1 MGLHRWALLII
12 GTDQLATSTDRAQ
25 KYAFKAT
32 GAKLSPIV
40 NGSEQLVSITSL
52 PFYIRQVSLR
62 EEVTRDRVLSSIGA
76 KRGGSL

>member
-1 MGLHRWALLII
+1 MMRTVKTANTMGLHQWALLII
-12 GTDQLATSTDRAQ
+12 GTDQPATSTDRAQ

-52 PFYIRQVSLR
+52 PFYIRQVSLP
-62 EEVTRDRVLSSIGA
+62 
-76 KRGGSL
+76 RGSYA